1 MKGNRNHV
9 GREAGNGEHGTE
21 GGRKETGKG
30 EPPGRKEC
38 EWVTLGKRAETEL
51 KRRNTSPGK
60 VK

>member
-1 MKGNRNHV
+1 M
-9 GREAGNGEHGTE
+9 GREAGNGEHGPE

-30 EPPGRKEC
+30 APPGRKEC
-38 EWVTLGKRAETEL
+38 EGVTLGKRAETEL